1 MDFETLR
8 RRVKGAVLRP
18 GDPGY
23 AEAVAGFNLAVRR
36 EPVVVVEAANAHDVA
51 ETIRFAA
58 EAGIRVVVQATGHG
72 SVPVAEPF
80 LLLRTSLLTTCE
92 VNPAGWARVGAGVC
106 WSTVMERAAEH
117 GLAPLAGSA
126 PHVGVVGYLTGG
138 GYGPIARSHGLASD
152 LVRSIDVVTG
162 DGVVHRATPSEDPEL
177 FWGLRGGKGALG
189 VITSV
194 EIDLLPI
201 RTVFGGSVHFAG
213 GDAARVLRTWRDWAE
228 QLPAEGTTSI
238 ALKQLPDIPEVP
250 PQLAGRL
257 TVAVRFAWTGDA
269 LEGER
274 VFAPMRQAAPVILGD
289 ADVMPVAA
297 LGSIHQ
303 DPTTPL
309 PGLERNALL
318 GALPDAAVEALLAAT
333 GPGSGSPHPL
343 VELRQLGGA
352 IGLIGVPSAV
362 CHRDAEYSL
371 FVASLDVP
379 ESGALVREHLTQT
392 FQSLEPW
399 TIPGRLPNFQPLASA
414 SAVRDAYDH
423 ATLDRLA
430 GLVSRHDPRGVLVEG
445 QRVLEATATGR

>member
-1 MDFETLR
+1 MDIETLS
-8 RRVKGAVLRP
+8 RRVNGAVLQP

-23 AEAVAGFNLAVRR
+23 AGAVAGFNLAVRR
-36 EPVVVVEAANAHDVA
+36 EPVVVVEAVNAHDVA
-51 ETIRFAA
+51 VALRFAA
-58 EAGIRVVVQATGHG
+58 EAELRVVVQATGHG

-117 GLAPLAGSA
+117 GLAPLAGAA

-162 DGVVHRATPSEDPEL
+162 DGELHRSTPSEDPEL

-189 VITSV
+189 VITSI

-201 RTVFGGSVHFAG
+201 QTIFGGSVHFSG
-213 GDAARVLRTWRDWAE
+213 EDAAPVLRTWRDWAE

-238 ALKQLPDIPEVP
+238 ALKQLPDVP
-250 PQLAGRL
+250 GVPHQLAGRL
-257 TVAVRFAWTGDA
+257 TVAVRFAWTGDPV
-269 LEGER
+269 EGER

-289 ADVMPVAA
+289 VDVMPYAA

-309 PGLERNALL
+309 PGMERNALF
-318 GALPDAAVEALLAAT
+318 GSLPDAALEALLAAT
-333 GPGSGSPHPL
+333 GPGSGSPHPM

-352 IGLIGVPSAV
+352 IGLVGVPSAV
-362 CHRDAEYSL
+362 CHRDAAYSL
-371 FVASLDVP
+371 FIASLDVP
-379 ESGALVREHLTQT
+379 ELGAGARDHLA
-392 FQSLEPW
+392 QSLRSLSPW
-399 TIPGRLPNFQPLASA
+399 TMPGTLPNFQPLASA
-414 SAVRDAYDH
+414 SEVRDAYDR
-423 ATLDRLA
+423 ATLERLA
-430 GLVSRHDPRGVLVEG
+430 GLVSRYDPMGVLVDG
-445 QRVLEATATGR
+445 QRVREAVTAAR